1 MSIFH
6 KLSLKFGLT
15 DTELK
20 VNLFLVVILVAG
32 IYIKVF
38 NWEIDEPVK
47 TNFDY
52 SKTDSIFYSAAASNN
67 AILENK
73 AFDSKLESSDFNKG
87 NFNTTV
93 KKPKLAEKSINLNTA
108 GLEEL
113 AVLPGIG
120 IKTAEKILA
129 YRRASG
135 GFRNIYELMEVKGI
149 GDSKFEK
156 IKKYIFIR

>member
-32 IYIKVF
+32 IFIKVF

-67 AILENK
+67 ATSYP
-73 AFDSKLESSDFNKG
+73 FS
-87 NFNTTV
+87 
-93 KKPKLAEKSINLNTA
+93 
-108 GLEEL
+108 
-113 AVLPGIG
+113 
-120 IKTAEKILA
+120 
-129 YRRASG
+129 R
-135 GFRNIYELMEVKGI
+135 M
-149 GDSKFEK
+149 
-156 IKKYIFIR
+156 